1 MMKSERGDKERDKLV
16 KDSKKGKLM
25 KLLNKEKKSSN
36 IKKV

>member
-1 MMKSERGDKERDKLV
+1 MKSERVDKESNKLV

-25 KLLNKEKKSSN
+25 KLLNKEKKSSS